1 MIICM
6 FTTAQII
13 SIVVFIAV
21 MALVASEKIH
31 RAVAALAGAMVLIL
45 TGVITFDSGINHI
58 DFNTLGVLVGMMLF
72 VSVVK
77 TSGLFEFMAI
87 KTAKVAKGDPWRIMV
102 GFILITALLSALL
115 DNVTTVLLVGPMTL
129 VVCDMLEIDPV
140 PYFITEIMAS
150 NIGGTATLIGDP
162 PNIMI
167 GSAAGLSF
175 FDFLAVDT
183 PAVIFVLIAV
193 ILAFRAVYGRKMQ
206 ASAENEQTVMALQP
220 KDYIKD
226 RSLFHK
232 SIIMIL
238 FVVVAFMLHGQLGLD
253 SCVVAL
259 TAACVMILISRADL
273 EECVKGV
280 EWTTIGFFC
289 GLFMVVGALVDTGV
303 IGMLA
308 DWIMDVTADNP
319 LAMML
324 VIMWVSALFS
334 AVLDNIPFVATM
346 IPVIAAIGATGVD
359 VTAMWWA
366 LSLGACL
373 GGNGTLIGASAN
385 VVLSSISTREG
396 HPITFA
402 SFTKVGFPMM
412 ILTMVVATIYM
423 LIRFMP
429 SMI

>member
-183 PAVIFVLIAV
+183 PAAIFVLIAV

>member
-1 MIICM
+1 MGM
-6 FTTAQII
+6 FTSAQII

-31 RAVAALAGAMVLIL
+31 RAIAALAGALVLIF
-45 TGVITFDSGINHI
+45 TGVINFDSGIGHI

-77 TSGLFEFMAI
+77 ASGLFEFMAI
-87 KTAKVAKGDPWRIMV
+87 KTAKVAKGNPWHIMV

-129 VVCDMLEIDPV
+129 IVCDMLEIDPV
-140 PYFITEIMAS
+140 PYFVTEIMAS

-167 GSAAGLSF
+167 GSAANLSF

-183 PAVIFVLIAV
+183 PAVLLILVTIIF
-193 ILAFRAVYGRKMQ
+193 AFRFIYGRKLEVNP
-206 ASAENEQTVMALQP
+206 ENEQSVLHLEP
-220 KDYIKD
+220 KEYIKD
-226 RSLFHK
+226 RPLFHK
-232 SIIMIL
+232 SIVMIL
-238 FVVVAFMLHGQLGLD
+238 LVVIAFMLHGQLGID
-253 SCVVAL
+253 SSIVAL
-259 TAACVMILISRADL
+259 SAACIMILISRADL
-273 EECVKGV
+273 EECVKDV

-308 DWIMDVTADNP
+308 QWIMDVTQDNP

-324 VIMWVSALFS
+324 VIMWVSAIFS
-334 AVLDNIPFVATM
+334 SVLDNIPFVATM
-346 IPVIAAIGATGVD
+346 IPVISAIGATGVD

-402 SFTKVGFPMM
+402 SFTKEGFPVML
-412 ILTMVVATIYM
+412 LTMVVATAYM
-423 LIRFMP
+423 LVRYLPTMV
-429 SMI
+429 